1 MISKDISL
9 FDNTEDYLPILT
21 AILIV
26 DVIGII
32 LSYSNIISSQFL
44 RLWYIRFQ
52 LSAVLADVLI
62 ILIVF
67 IIARYIYYYIFDEYS
82 ILNFIILMLILQITH
97 DILFYLMITS
107 IKNGSNKMI
116 DVFKDYAD
124 EMSYYAIIGDS
135 IMIIASVI
143 LASYLANLDSN
154 TIIII
159 LIVFLY
165 LLQFILYNY

>member
-107 IKNGSNKMI
+107 IKKGSNKMI

-143 LASYLANLDSN
+143 LASYLAKLDSN

>member
-107 IKNGSNKMI
+107 IKKGSNKMI

>member
-21 AILIV
+21 AILII

-107 IKNGSNKMI
+107 IKKGSNKMI